1 MQDSHGILNG
11 IEGKCIM
18 KSPSESKAREL
29 CSRPSVFPP
38 GAPSVVDMSA
48 PPTPCEAGPEI
59 PLPLRPPRP
68 QTSHHQFLVPRRWLW
83 LTDKLGAESPAY
95 KRAHTNPRPAKS
107 VRSSP

>member
-48 PPTPCEAGPEI
+48 PPTPCEAGPEMPPRLQI
-59 PLPLRPPRP
+59 PLL
-68 QTSHHQFLVPRRWLW
+68 QTSHHQFLVPRHWPW
-83 LTDKLGAESPAY
+83 LTDKLHAEFPAY
-95 KRAHTNPRPAKS
+95 KRAHTNPRTAKS